1 MFQTCQYLIV
11 GAGITGLTIARELVQ
26 RGADSV
32 MILEKEPELGAH
44 ASGRNS
50 GVLHAGLY
58 YSPDSMKAQ
67 YCSEGNSLMKD
78 YCRSNSLT
86 LRETGKVIVA
96 KDAIELERLDELKAR
111 ADACGARA
119 RYIDAEELES
129 LEPKA
134 VTFKRALHSPDT
146 AAIKPL
152 EILHSL
158 ERGLL
163 GSGKVKILRS
173 TSFTG
178 PLGRRQVST
187 STGSFSYEFLINA
200 AGAHADSIAHRFG
213 VAHEYKILPFKGT
226 YRKLPPSRSFL
237 VRGSIYPVPDLRN
250 PFLGVHFSRGADGSV
265 YVGPTAIPAAGRE
278 SYRLWEGWS
287 RETPQIIG
295 REGVLLMSN
304 AAFRDA
310 ALTEPRKYVK
320 RVLFREAR
328 KLIPSLEMNDLGRTP
343 KVGIRPQLVHWPT
356 RQLVMDFVT
365 HQDADAL
372 HVLNAV
378 SPAFTCS
385 MSFAKKI
392 VTAITEG
399 RELPDAVPISTA

>member
-1 MFQTCQYLIV
+1 
-11 GAGITGLTIARELVQ
+11 
-26 RGADSV
+26 